1 MRFRPPS
8 LPISVTCCRLFIEWC
23 ATGSASASFV
33 PRSRWSTGR
42 ASGTRILRGFSRL
55 LCTAILTVPLL
66 LPAFTGAV
74 AGQEAEL
81 NPAAIVPRAAGTFL
95 GVDRC
100 ERCHQAPTQAD
111 IDNRV
116 TDFVLLNESKIWTS
130 DIHSQAYRLI
140 DPAVSTLSK
149 QICDKLHIADISQAQ
164 QCLSC
169 HANWLKGVD
178 RPPTYQRGVACESC
192 HGASEH
198 WDVPHSRAD
207 WRKKPVAEKDALG
220 MIDVRNPVVRAEQC
234 FSCHIGNTAEG
245 KTITHEMY
253 AAGHPP
259 LPGIEIESYAQQMP
273 RHWRYLDEKIA
284 DARAKRTEGEDP
296 PFTNFQEFVDE
307 NHKYLKLAAGNSKEL
322 ILRHHHRSAAVVLG
336 GVVAL
341 RETIELLRDLS
352 AGDQPEKQAWPE
364 LASFDCRACHHE
376 LTTPSRRQEQR
387 IGSIPGRPM
396 ISTWPTALVR
406 LAIRHVSSDRGSYDK
421 KFAEF
426 QTKLIALRS
435 ELERS
440 PFGSPSRV
448 NATCSELTAW
458 LTAEVVA
465 PVSAKLFD
473 DRAVADATNVLIVI
487 ASAEQHDYDSARQIA
502 WALRVLS
509 CDASTDSARGKAIN
523 EALESLALSLR
534 LDLPNGLMHSCAPLS
549 SIDPSRQLTPLAI
562 VLPTTLATTIDFD
575 SEVFR
580 RHMQKLRETLR

>member
-1 MRFRPPS
+1 MRFRLPS
-8 LPISVTCCRLFIEWC
+8 LPLPVSCCGLLSGRC
-23 ATGSASASFV
+23 ATGSASAPST
-33 PRSRWSTGR
+33 SRDKRGTGK
-42 ASGTRILRGFSRL
+42 ASGTLVLRAFPRL
-55 LCTAILTVPLL
+55 LCAAIIAITSQLTG
-66 LPAFTGAV
+66 FTGES

-130 DIHSQAYRLI
+130 DIHPQAYRLI
-140 DPAVSTLSK
+140 DPAISALSK
-149 QICDKLHIADISQAQ
+149 QICDKLQIADISQAQ

-169 HANWLKGVD
+169 HSNWLKGVE

-192 HGASEH
+192 HGASEQ

-207 WRKKPVAEKDALG
+207 WRKKPVAEKDVLG

-307 NHKYLKLAAGNSKEL
+307 NHKYLKLAAGDSKEL

-341 RETIELLRDLS
+341 RESIELLRDLS
-352 AGDQPEKQAWPE
+352 AGDQIEKQAWPE

-376 LTTPSRRQEQR
+376 LTTSSRRQEQR

-421 KFAEF
+421 QLAEL
-426 QTKLIALRS
+426 QTKLTALRF

-448 NATCSELTAW
+448 HAACSELTAW

-465 PVSAKLFD
+465 PVSAKPFD

-487 ASAEQHDYDSARQIA
+487 ASTEQHDYDSARQIA
-502 WALRVLS
+502 WALRILS

-523 EALESLALSLR
+523 EALESLALRLR
-534 LDLPNGLMHSCAPLS
+534 LDLPNGLTHSCVPLS
-549 SIDPSRQLTPLAI
+549 VIDSSRQLTPLAI
-562 VLPTTLATTIDFD
+562 VLPTALATTIDFD